1 MIGILPKLTREY
13 ILDRIT
19 QEAILARFLGISIHI
34 IYECITKNKLIRS
47 PLRADKNPT
56 CGFLVKADNRITFN
70 DFAGYFT
77 GDCFDVVGYQNCINA
92 DDKVG
97 FNKILHI
104 VAKEFKIHEYTT
116 VGSSGLISVKNFNKP
131 REFTLINILTRDWNY
146 ADRCYWDRFNINLDI
161 LNYYQVFPVQVAYL
175 NNNTIY
181 HYFENDPCY
190 AYYLGTT
197 TEGEHWKLYFPR
209 RKQYKFITNSN
220 KVQGTKQVVKADTG
234 IITKSLKDVMSL
246 YSFGITAVAVPAES
260 VILTPIQIA
269 YLRSIWGNIYSLMD
283 FDYAGIKLA
292 VQLRKQNI
300 PALFFTNGKFE
311 TYDYK
316 AKDFSEH
323 VDKHGIKRTQNLI
336 DYIKSEGFYQFNN
349 RDFSDFQQYNYE

>member
-1 MIGILPKLTREY
+1 
-13 ILDRIT
+13 
-19 QEAILARFLGISIHI
+19 
-34 IYECITKNKLIRS
+34 
-47 PLRADKNPT
+47 
-56 CGFLVKADNRITFN
+56 
-70 DFAGYFT
+70 
-77 GDCFDVVGYQNCINA
+77 
-92 DDKVG
+92 
-97 FNKILHI
+97 
-104 VAKEFKIHEYTT
+104 
-116 VGSSGLISVKNFNKP
+116 
-131 REFTLINILTRDWNY
+131 
-146 ADRCYWDRFNINLDI
+146 
-161 LNYYQVFPVQVAYL
+161 
-175 NNNTIY
+175 
-181 HYFENDPCY
+181 
-190 AYYLGTT
+190 
-197 TEGEHWKLYFPR
+197 
-209 RKQYKFITNSN
+209 
-220 KVQGTKQVVKADTG
+220 
-234 IITKSLKDVMSL
+234 MSL

-269 YLRSIWGNIYSLMD
+269 YLRSIWSNIYSLMD